1 MKEPFLRNILEIN
14 ESSLKSYSEITQ
26 KYAEV
31 NKRVKKDLT
40 VEVQV
45 SKPFTP
51 SKTAQNGLNFITR
64 DEESNLSKKEQPNEI
79 INIFRLIYM
88 IVDEEYEYLPQNQII
103 SNFIQ
108 VLLPKLK
115 GENLSKIIVK

>member
-1 MKEPFLRNILEIN
+1 MEIN
-14 ESSLKSYSEITQ
+14 ECSLKSYSEITQ

-31 NKRVKKDLT
+31 NKIVKKDLT

-103 SNFIQ
+103 YNFIQ